1 MHTGSIRLAE
11 LMAAL
16 STATDLGMGQPMDFA
31 MTTCIVAVRLGEA
44 LGFDDDMLRDAY
56 YEALLRYIGCNADTY
71 WLASI
76 VGDEL
81 ALRSQVATIDTA
93 DNQALV
99 GLMLRFIRQ
108 ANTGIGVLHNLQ
120 ALAGGMVQLSQINV
134 SFFPGHCEVARR
146 LAQRLEFNDSF
157 VQCVGQ
163 IYARWDGA
171 GVPGLKGDAIS
182 PAMLCVTLA
191 QDAVL
196 FCRNGGVDAAVA
208 MARKRS
214 GGAYAPQM
222 VEMFCARAAEI
233 FRGLDQEP
241 TWDAVLRLEPGAQP
255 LLDTAHFDA
264 ACDVIADYTDIK
276 SPYLLNH
283 SRGVAELAERAATV
297 YGLPKDDAVLLRRA
311 GMLHD
316 IGRVGV
322 SAAIWG
328 KAGPLSQS
336 DWEKVRLHPYYTGR
350 IFARSEMLT
359 RIAALAVLHHERL
372 DGSGYHRGLGANAL
386 NPAARLLAA
395 ADVYQA
401 LTEPRPHRPAFS
413 DEAAAEQLQQAARGG
428 TLDDDAVR
436 AVLSAAG
443 HAFVPTGTQKRWA
456 AGLSEREAEVLRLL
470 ARGNTMKQ
478 IAAQLTIS
486 YKTVDRHAQNIY
498 TKIGVN
504 TRAGATLFAMEH
516 GLVDPRAQ

>member
-1 MHTGSIRLAE
+1 
-11 LMAAL
+11 
-16 STATDLGMGQPMDFA
+16 
-31 MTTCIVAVRLGEA
+31 
-44 LGFDDDMLRDAY
+44 
-56 YEALLRYIGCNADTY
+56 
-71 WLASI
+71 
-76 VGDEL
+76 
-81 ALRSQVATIDTA
+81 
-93 DNQALV
+93 
-99 GLMLRFIRQ
+99 MLRFIRQ
-108 ANTGIGVLHNLQ
+108 ANAGNGALRNLQ
-120 ALAGGMVQLSQINV
+120 ALTSGMAQLSQINS
-134 SFFPGHCEVARR
+134 SFFPGHCDVARR
-146 LAQRLEFNDSF
+146 LAQRLDFHASF
-157 VQCVGQ
+157 VQCIGQ
-163 IYARWDGA
+163 IYVRWDGA
-171 GVPGLKGDAIS
+171 GVPGLKGDAIA

-196 FCRNGGVDAAVA
+196 FHRSGGLDSAVA
-208 MARKRS
+208 MARERS
-214 GGAYAPQM
+214 GGAYAPRM
-222 VEMFCARAAEI
+222 VETFCERASAL

-241 TWDAVLRLEPGAQP
+241 TWDAVLRMEPGARP
-255 LLDTAHFDA
+255 VLDETRFDA

-283 SRGVAELAERAATV
+283 SRGVAELAERAAER
-297 YGLPKDDAVLLRRA
+297 YGLSPADAVLLRRA
-311 GMLHD
+311 GLLHD

-328 KAGPLSQS
+328 KPGALSES
-336 DWEKVRLHPYYTGR
+336 DWGKVRLHPYYTGR

-386 NPAARLLAA
+386 NPAARILAA

-401 LTEPRPHRPAFS
+401 MTEPRPHRPAFS
-413 DEAAAEQLQQAARGG
+413 DDAAAEQLQQAARGG
-428 TLDDDAVR
+428 ALDADAVR

-443 HAFVPTGTQKRWA
+443 HAFVPTGTQKRLA

-486 YKTVDRHAQNIY
+486 YKTVDRHVQNVY